1 MTRRKRHSSSRSVA
15 AKRPVRPAGR
25 DGFTRVIRELEATGG
40 TRPHPDP
47 IVERLKQCPEAF
59 KAGEMVGKMFNA
71 LKHGNEDSALGER
84 YLPPAGVVIPLV

>member
-1 MTRRKRHSSSRSVA
+1 MRRQKRRSQPVAARRVSSS
-15 AKRPVRPAGR
+15 GR
-25 DGFTRVIRELEATGG
+25 DGFTRVMRALEAAGG

-59 KAGEMVGKMFNA
+59 RAGEMVGKMFDA
-71 LKHGNEDSALGER
+71 LKYSEDESAGDER

>member
-1 MTRRKRHSSSRSVA
+1 M
-15 AKRPVRPAGR
+15 
-25 DGFTRVIRELEATGG
+25 RELEATGG
-40 TRPHPDP
+40 TRAHPDP

-71 LKHGNEDSALGER
+71 LKHGNEDSAAGER